1 MPPRIMKVITEKSNK
16 NIYFHILI
24 KWNYVLFAFS
34 LVWKKN
40 ETEMEKRTVNYFIP
54 KKKKFCIYKHIHVQ

>member
-1 MPPRIMKVITEKSNK
+1 MKVITEKYNK

-54 KKKKFCIYKHIHVQ
+54 KKKKIYIYKHIHVQ